1 MGVVVAMEAVVV
13 LVVVAVVMV
22 VVALVVIQVAAFAII
37 IGTLENVNLEI
48 TANLLMVTLIIVI
61 LAVAVPAAVATEDI
75 VVEVE
80 VTGVGV
86 VTEAAA
92 MYVTNIRTKAAVSGP
107 MIVNLN
113 MPKEVMKITVLFVH
127 IARLVE
133 LIMRFA
139 IIIVIMGSVD
149 LVKIVDFYMIWMVM
163 ELTMMMPRLLTKRMQ
178 NRKLLKERRVN
189 LTT

>member
-61 LAVAVPAAVATEDI
+61 LAVAAPAAVATEDI

-80 VTGVGV
+80 